1 MLGAAHPVALAIA
14 WVISVYATTGTPAW
28 ALWRPLIVVGA
39 TVATAHLIVAL
50 LSRRPA
56 LAALATSAG
65 AMFAAGLWQLGV
77 LLAVPTVVWLADIAF
92 SRWSF
97 WRPWTFGS
105 DVGRRASA
113 ATGAVSLAFLG
124 LAVWQAATDGAF
136 WDVPRVTGAT
146 AESQPGA
153 PDIYVV
159 MLDGYPRADVLSSR
173 FGIDNSEFLGE
184 LQARGFDVAADSRS
198 NYSITWMTLASVF
211 QMEYP
216 QQLPELSGIPQKG
229 PEQYRVFGRLVNHSP
244 ALAELRSSGYQIA
257 SSPSAFSE
265 LDLVS
270 ADLAYPTVGRTWF
283 ETELVA
289 ESPLSDLFSG
299 IVRAWASTERRLA
312 VEVGLDRL
320 SEVATRQDATSV
332 FMFNHIFS
340 PHPPFVDRADGSIRP
355 LPPCYPSSCL
365 LFESNPGRL
374 GFSPEEYAAAL
385 EGQITHLNGQL
396 LAAID
401 EAIQARP
408 DAAIIL
414 FSDHGTRHSLRA
426 DAAEATRNFFAAR
439 TPQFPALFGEQL
451 STVNLLPTLLN
462 AYLET
467 DFPLH
472 PFKAWVSYGY
482 PLQLEAQ

>member
-1 MLGAAHPVALAIA
+1 MALAIA
-14 WVISVYATTGTPAW
+14 WVISVYASTGTPVW
-28 ALWRPLIVVGA
+28 ALWRPLIIVGA
-39 TVATAHLIVAL
+39 AVATVQLIVAL

-77 LLAVPTVVWLADIAF
+77 LLAVPTIVWLTDIAF

-97 WRPWTFGS
+97 WRLRTFDR

-113 ATGAVSLAFLG
+113 AAGAASLAFLG
-124 LAVWQAATDGAF
+124 LAVWQAAVAGAF
-136 WDVPRVTGAT
+136 WDVPRAT
-146 AESQPGA
+146 AGAGESQTGTQ
-153 PDIYVV
+153 DLYVV

-173 FGIDNSEFLGE
+173 FGIDNSAFLSE

-211 QMEYP
+211 QMDYP
-216 QQLPELSGIPQKG
+216 QLLPELAGIPIRG
-229 PEQYRVFGRLVNHSP
+229 PEQYRVFGRLVNESP
-244 ALAELRSSGYQIA
+244 ALAELRSSGYQII

-270 ADLAYPTVGRTWF
+270 ADLAYPAVGRTWF

-289 ESPLSDLFSG
+289 ESPLSDLLAG
-299 IVRAWASTERRLA
+299 IVRAWAIAERRLA

-340 PHPPFVDRADGSIRP
+340 PHPPFVDRADGSVRP
-355 LPPCYPSSCL
+355 LPPCYPGSCL

-374 GFSPEEYAAAL
+374 GFSPGEYAAAL
-385 EGQITHLNGQL
+385 EGQITYLNGQL
-396 LAAID
+396 LAALD
-401 EAIQARP
+401 EVIQARP

-414 FSDHGTRHSLRA
+414 FSDHGTRYSLGA
-426 DAAEATRNFFAAR
+426 DSAEATRNFFAAR
-439 TPQFPALFGEQL
+439 TPDFPALFGEKP
-451 STVNLLPTLLN
+451 STVNLLPALLN
-462 AYLET
+462 AYIET

-482 PLQLEAQ
+482 PLQLERQ